1 MADMDKRLKFYNG
14 QFLQQQDFTDEQAY
28 HLDRLRRH
36 NRQMHTYGVAE
47 GLTVTANV
55 GATSAVVA
63 PGTALDGEGRP
74 IVLTQQRNVSFGSL
88 TNQWVLVVI
97 SYAEQ
102 PSDPASV
109 GDEGDTRWQERPD
122 IQVIAETG
130 APAADV
136 RIRLARL
143 QIAANGT
150 VAQHDTAVRTSAG
163 VKLGTE
169 VAIERIRL
177 SRQGV
182 SSNLW
187 PVLTSGAA
195 SQADLAGNLN
205 VAGNVNVTGN
215 VVVTGTVDGRDVS
228 VDGAANEAHRNRTD
242 NPHGT
247 TALQVGA
254 ITGVGGVLNPGGPVN
269 LQAGNNIAIAVDN
282 TTNKRLTISS
292 ATIDGVS
299 NPGGNI
305 DFAGTG
311 GIVVT
316 PDNTNKQIVFNLD
329 LAQSGYL
336 RRILTSAVFSQ
347 NDADGATRTI
357 SVGFQPRYIIMQGR
371 VGANLNGYLYGGAI
385 GGFCRCDDGGG
396 FYAIGH
402 GPVVTRYVGAP
413 YSVTYNHMN
422 YSSNALCYYQWYDY
436 TSTPSLAVYGYVA
449 VDAVGANSF
458 TLKLSRT
465 TFTGYNAPNF
475 SIDLAFA
482 VIG

>member
-14 QFLQQQDFTDEQAY
+14 QFLQQQDFVAEQEY

-36 NRQMHTYGVAE
+36 NRQLHTYGVAE

-109 GDEGDTRWQERPD
+109 GDEGDTRWLERPEVA
-122 IQVIAETG
+122 VIAETG

-163 VKLGTE
+163 VRLGTE

-205 VAGNVNVTGN
+205 VAGNIIVSGS
-215 VVVTGTVDGRDVS
+215 VDGRDVS
-228 VDGAANEAHRNRTD
+228 VDGATNDKHRARTD
-242 NPHGT
+242 NPHST
-247 TALQVGA
+247 TAAQVGA
-254 ITGVGGVLNPGGPVN
+254 ITGVGGVLNPGGQVN
-269 LQAGNNIAIAVDN
+269 LQPGNNILITPDN
-282 TTNKRLTISS
+282 TNNKRITISS

-305 DFAGTG
+305 DLAGVG
-311 GIVVT
+311 GITVT

-329 LAQSGYL
+329 LAQAGYL
-336 RRILTSAVFSQ
+336 RRILTSASFTQ
-347 NDADGATRTI
+347 FDADSATRTV

-371 VGANLNGYLYGGAI
+371 VGANLNGYFYGGAI

-402 GPVVTRYVGAP
+402 GPVINRSAAAP
-413 YSVTYNHMN
+413 YFVTYNHLN
-422 YSSNALCYYQWYDY
+422 YGSNALCYYQWYDS
-436 TSTPSLAVYGYVA
+436 TSSPALFLYGHVS
-449 VDAVGANSF
+449 VDSVGANSF
-458 TLKLSRT
+458 TVKLSRT
-465 TFTGYNAPNF
+465 TPSGNNSPNF